1 MNLMKL
7 LIILC
12 AFIGLILPLGL
23 NILPGLDFT
32 NILSLLFTIFLAF
45 FVEIVFMLVGA
56 ALGAIIGLILEGL
69 FGSLRDNF

>member
-12 AFIGLILPLGL
+12 AVIGLILPLGL
-23 NILPGLDFT
+23 NILPNLDFT
-32 NILSLLFTIFLAF
+32 NILSLLFTVFLAF
-45 FVEIVFMLVGA
+45 FIEIVFMLVGA
-56 ALGAIIGLILEGL
+56 ALGAIIGLVLEGL